1 MERVLVV
8 DDDEEVCELA
18 AEYLRPE
25 GFDVVAVHDG
35 EQSVQQILSGHYALV
50 VLDVMLPGLGGFEV
64 LRRVRAAGSP
74 ASHTPIL
81 MLTAR
86 GDEVDRI
93 VGLEIGADDYL
104 PKPCNPRELVARIRA
119 ILRRT
124 RLQAETPVRQDQP
137 SLQIGDIRLDPT
149 ARVVQVQGQSLDLTA
164 VEFDLLQMLL
174 ATVGQVVKR
183 EEISQQVFGR
193 KLLPFDRS
201 LDTHMSNLRKKL
213 GPHRHG
219 SERIKTVRG
228 IGYIYT
234 LPPDSHA

>member
-18 AEYLRPE
+18 AEYLQPE
-25 GFDVVAVHDG
+25 GFQVEAVHDG
-35 EQSVQQILSGHYALV
+35 EQSVQRILSGDYALV

-64 LRRVRAAGSP
+64 LRRVRAADGP
-74 ASHTPIL
+74 GARTPVL

-104 PKPCNPRELVARIRA
+104 PKPCNPREMVARIRA

-124 RLQAETPVRQDQP
+124 RSGDTPVLPAQRH
-137 SLQIGDIRLDPT
+137 LRVGDVALDPT
-149 ARVVQVQGQSLDLTA
+149 ARVAHLAGAPLDLTSL
-164 VEFDLLQMLL
+164 EFDLLKILL
-174 ATVGQVVKR
+174 AEAGQVVRR
-183 EEISQQVFGR
+183 EAISQQVFGR

-201 LDTHMSNLRKKL
+201 IDTHISNLRKKL
-213 GPHRHG
+213 GPHPDG
-219 SERIKTVRG
+219 MDRIKTVRG
-228 IGYIYT
+228 MGYVYAV
-234 LPPDSHA
+234 SG

>member
-25 GFDVVAVHDG
+25 GFEVEAVHDG
-35 EQSVQQILSGHYALV
+35 EQSVASILSGQYALV

-64 LRRVRAAGSP
+64 LRRVRAAGGP
-74 ASHTPIL
+74 GAATPVL

-119 ILRRT
+119 ILRRA
-124 RLQAETPVRQDQP
+124 RLQTEAPATMPALLGV
-137 SLQIGDIRLDPT
+137 GDVTLDPT
-149 ARVVQVQGQSLDLTA
+149 TRIVAVARQPVDLTA
-164 VEFDLLQMLL
+164 IEFDLLKMLL
-174 ATVGQVVKR
+174 TAAGQVVER
-183 EEISQQVFGR
+183 EAISQQVFGR

-201 LDTHMSNLRKKL
+201 IDTHMSNLRKKL
-213 GPHRHG
+213 GPHHDG
-219 SERIKTVRG
+219 TERLKTVRG
-228 IGYIYT
+228 VGYVYARMK
-234 LPPDSHA
+234 DEG

>member
-18 AEYLRPE
+18 AEYLKPE
-25 GFDVVAVHDG
+25 GFDVESVHDG
-35 EQSVQQILSGHYALV
+35 EQGVARILSGHYALA

-64 LRRVRAAGSP
+64 LRRVRAAGGP
-74 ASHTPIL
+74 GAATPVL

-119 ILRRT
+119 ILRRAKPPADA
-124 RLQAETPVRQDQP
+124 RESADQP
-137 SLQIGDIRLDPT
+137 LRVGDVTLDPT
-149 ARVVQVQGQSLDLTA
+149 ARTVQVAAHAIELTA
-164 VEFDLLQMLL
+164 VEFDIARLLL
-174 ATVGQVVKR
+174 AAPGQVVKR
-183 EEISQQVFGR
+183 EEISQRVFGR

-201 LDTHMSNLRKKL
+201 IDTHMSNLRKKL
-213 GPHRHG
+213 GPHHDAT
-219 SERIKTVRG
+219 ERLKTVRG
-228 IGYIYT
+228 VGYVYVRMK
-234 LPPDSHA
+234 DEG